1 MEGEGGDEEGD
12 GGGVGDDDDDDD
24 DDDDG
29 DDEEEEQ
36 DDEDDDD
43 DDAERWESGDCCGRT
58 PRERSM
64 RAQSAGSTGAWLR
77 RASPASWS
85 ARLLF
90 TSSVC
95 ASTLAN
101 SARGRR
107 WPMR

>member
-12 GGGVGDDDDDDD
+12 GGGVGDDDDDD

-64 RAQSAGSTGAWLR
+64 RAQSAGSTGAWFR

-101 SARGRR
+101 TARGRR